1 MKRTWFIVCMVLFIG
16 AILCAGC
23 TQQAAQSEK
32 TIGQTADTATPGF
45 KTVVDSRGVAVKIP
59 TDIKRVVTISDGLVE
74 GSMIRFGVQDT
85 IVGVGSSCIQRN
97 FTYDFPSVKGKN
109 VTYVRG
115 MNPVLYLYP
124 KLGNITRIGE
134 SSVAINYETLAGLNP
149 DVVILR
155 LGDCTLR
162 YPDDENV
169 KKTISTIES
178 LNIPLVVTYGPNA
191 YKTATVS
198 GITDEIRILG
208 EVFGKETEAKKM
220 SDYLEGQV
228 NMIKQR
234 TRDIPDAQKP
244 SVLILGLSPTARS
257 AGGAGQVF
265 GRGTIES
272 FFIEDLVNAKNSYNE
287 ESATF
292 KTLSAEQILA
302 NNPDKIVLCTAN
314 GYHPPMELYDAPY
327 YQNLQELTA
336 VKNKQVSALPWTPCN
351 CGKRLEYPIDV
362 MVIAKTA
369 YPDKFSDIVLSEWL
383 LEFYENLYG
392 VDEAT
397 AKELRSVQ
405 WMDWTVESR

>member
-1 MKRTWFIVCMVLFIG
+1 MQKKWLFVFTIILIG
-16 AILCAGC
+16 AILCVGC
-23 TQQAAQSEK
+23 TQQVAQGEK
-32 TIGQTADTATPGF
+32 TGVAKGDASTPEY
-45 KTVVDSRGVAVKIP
+45 KTVIDSRGVAVKVP
-59 TDIKRVVTISDGLVE
+59 ADIKRVVTISDGLVE
-74 GSMIRFGVQDT
+74 GTMIRFGVQDT
-85 IVGVGSSCIQRN
+85 LVGVGSSCIQRN
-97 FTYDFPSVKGKN
+97 FSYDFPSVKGKN

-124 KLGNITRIGE
+124 KIGTLPRIGE
-134 SSVAINYETLAGLNP
+134 SSVAINYETLAGLKP

-234 TRDIPDAQKP
+234 TREIPDAQKP
-244 SVLILGLSPTARS
+244 SVLVLGLSPTARS
-257 AGGAGQVF
+257 QGGAGQVF

-287 ESATF
+287 EAATF

-302 NNPDKIVLCTAN
+302 NNPDRIVLCTAN
-314 GYHPPMELYDAPY
+314 GYHPPMELYEAPY
-327 YQNLQELTA
+327 YQNLQELSA
-336 VKNKQVSALPWTPCN
+336 VKNRQVSALPWTPCN

-369 YPDKFSDIVLSEWL
+369 YPDKFADVELSEWL
-383 LEFYENLYG
+383 LQFYENLYG
-392 VDEAT
+392 VNETT
-397 AKELRSVQ
+397 AKDLRSVQ
-405 WMDWTVESR
+405 WMDWTVKS